1 MEERVE
7 IMSIVTPIPAEPID
21 HLDIPPEPTPSQPKW
36 PAFQDEEGNIKVIE
50 GKTLSQG
57 NGWWSAVLLVDTYGK
72 IQVKLYLWQ
81 QRSDKTTGVSSW
93 KRKQSWT
100 VNSFNWSDT
109 AKIISEF
116 LEKRKSAKP
125 TTAAYQRKP

>member
-1 MEERVE
+1 MSTEE
-7 IMSIVTPIPAEPID
+7 
-21 HLDIPPEPTPSQPKW
+21 KW
-36 PAFQDEEGNIKVIE
+36 PAFQDEEGNIKVLE
-50 GKTLSQG
+50 GKTLSKG

-81 QRSDKTTGVSSW
+81 QRQKKDTPGVMEW

-100 VNSFNWSDT
+100 VNSFNWPET
-109 AKIISEF
+109 EKTINEF
-116 LEKRKSAKP
+116 LEKRKTAKP